1 VTSRLLVTVLAAITL
16 RPIEAEQRVIAGP
29 AALFHLNMRRRL
41 DNGVFDGRFQPSAQ
55 LRGGYQ
61 GLRDRGLDRSLTA
74 G

>member
-29 AALFHLNMRRRL
+29 ALFHLDMRRRL